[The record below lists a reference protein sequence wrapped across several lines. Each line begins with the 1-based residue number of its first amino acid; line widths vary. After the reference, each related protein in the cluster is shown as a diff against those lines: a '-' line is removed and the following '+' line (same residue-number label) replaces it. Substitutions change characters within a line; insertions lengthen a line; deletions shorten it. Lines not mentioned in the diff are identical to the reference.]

1 MITEDQKTEL
11 VFELSA
17 DLRELGKQVVVR
29 LSKGDIDVP
38 LFPAIATEVMR
49 LANSPESDA
58 AGLADLIQSDPNLA
72 GHVMRVANSA
82 LYTPKASMVSLQQ
95 AIARLG
101 MNLICEISL
110 GVALNAKLFNAPGY
124 ENRLSDISQHGFCSA
139 LWSKEIARASQE
151 NVESAFLCGLLHGI
165 GRAAFL
171 QMFSDMA
178 VMNGIKLD
186 ADKVRELEDVMHPL
200 FGQEINQAWEMP
212 KVVCLTSF
220 YSNNY
225 SACDQYRQQAAV
237 VNAGA
242 KLASASLDG
251 ADLEP
256 VLKAEVFQ
264 HLNLYQDQLHELT
277 ERRDQIVAAVRAHK
291 L

>member
-1 MITEDQKTEL
+1 MITEEQKTEL

-17 DLRELGKQVVVR
+17 DLRELGKQVVQR
-29 LSKGDIDVP
+29 LSKGEVDVP
-38 LFPAIATEVMR
+38 LFPSIATEVMR
-49 LANSPESDA
+49 LANSPDSDA
-58 AGLADLIQSDPNLA
+58 AALSELIQSDPNLA

-124 ENRLSDISQHGFCSA
+124 ESRLSDISQHGFCSA
-139 LWSKEIARASQE
+139 LWSKEVARAAHE

-178 VMNGIKLD
+178 VINGIKLD
-186 ADKVRELEDVMHPL
+186 AEKVRELEDVLHPL

-220 YSNNY
+220 YSNDY
-225 SACDQYRQQAAV
+225 ASCEPYRQQAAI

-242 KLASASLDG
+242 RLATASL
-251 ADLEP
+251 ADAKLDP
-256 VLKAEVFQ
+256 VFKNKVFTD
-264 HLNLYQDQLHELT
+264 LNLYQDQLHSLAEK
-277 ERRDQIVAAVRAHK
+277 RDEIVAAVRAHQ

>member
-1 MITEDQKTEL
+1 MITDEQKNEL

-17 DLRELGKQVVVR
+17 DLRELGKQVVLR
-29 LSKGDIDVP
+29 LSKGEVDVP

-49 LANSPESDA
+49 LANSPDSDA

-171 QMFSDMA
+171 QMFSDMS
-178 VMNGIKLD
+178 VMNGIKLG
-186 ADKVRELEDVMHPL
+186 ADKVRELEDVLHPV
-200 FGQEINQAWEMP
+200 FGQEINQAWDMP

-220 YSNNY
+220 YSNDYASCN
-225 SACDQYRQQAAV
+225 DYRQQAAV

-242 KLASASLDG
+242 RLATVSLAGENLD
-251 ADLEP
+251 P
-256 VLKAEVFQ
+256 VFKTQVFQ
-264 HLNLYQDQLHELT
+264 YLNLYQDQLQDLA
-277 ERRDQIVAAVRAHK
+277 ERRDQIVSAVRAHK